1 MPERVLLIHFIYSG
15 YGPQKRTID
24 MNTFEKIMNDDKEL
38 LLFASSNMSFS
49 TERKAILF
57 EMLSD
62 PSRTKE
68 DFLYYSSG
76 SMRILFR
83 I

>member
-1 MPERVLLIHFIYSG
+1 
-15 YGPQKRTID
+15 

-68 DFLYYSSG
+68 DFLY
-76 SMRILFR
+76 LLEWFHKKNVFR
-83 I
+83 LQNPRSRSFYQVLQVS